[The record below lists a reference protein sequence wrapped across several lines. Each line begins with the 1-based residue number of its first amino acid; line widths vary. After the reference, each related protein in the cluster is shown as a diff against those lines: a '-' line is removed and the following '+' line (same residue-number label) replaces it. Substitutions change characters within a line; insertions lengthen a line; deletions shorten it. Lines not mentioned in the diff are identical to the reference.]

1 MNKWLYASLC
11 WIWLLTHGPPTRYV
25 KLRVAHAPGMPG
37 TFSPPPI
44 SKETAGYRSRY
55 ASRHVRDARA
65 VMHVGIANPRRRGN
79 VPGIPGACATRN
91 FTYLARGPWPNFDG
105 GSTKPPLK
113 LKHSWVITHDCWTWM
128 CSFIH
133 ALIKCKKSEKC
144 ETRLIVCGIRQH
156 TYQNACTLIKVFN
169 IFQSPTKWQTSRRWH
184 LWMQLYERWILF

>member
-1 MNKWLYASLC
+1 MRRECRERFPRHQFQRKPLVTDPGMHHGTCVTHVPWCMSG
-11 WIWLLTHGPPTRYV
+11 LLTRG
-25 KLRVAHAPGMPG
+25 GG
-37 TFSPPPI
+37 
-44 SKETAGYRSRY
+44 
-55 ASRHVRDARA
+55 
-65 VMHVGIANPRRRGN
+65 GN

-91 FTYLARGPWPNFDG
+91 FTYLARGTWPNLDG

-113 LKHSWVITHDCWTWM
+113 LKHSWVITRDCWTWM

-156 TYQNACTLIKVFN
+156 TYQNACTLIKVFT